1 MWNKVIIIKNIMI
14 METKEKKEVTNIFK
28 GFIDPLYIVN
38 CENEIGFIF

>member
-28 GFIDPLYIVN
+28 GFIDLLYIVN